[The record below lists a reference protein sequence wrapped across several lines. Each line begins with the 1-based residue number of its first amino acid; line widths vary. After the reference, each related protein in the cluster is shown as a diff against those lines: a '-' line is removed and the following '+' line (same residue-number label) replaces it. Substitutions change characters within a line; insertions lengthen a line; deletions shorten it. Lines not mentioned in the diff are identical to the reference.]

1 MQTYTTFL
9 DQTPFHNQLIDTI
22 EHIDSI
28 YSKINLVLHE
38 DLYSLEKDSYH
49 FIGKMLTQLGK
60 DDRASRSF
68 ASMLFKSVYRGE
80 VTSAGAGHIAFVF
93 GLAFAKQLI
102 RTDLVSQNEAKAQGE
117 LKRAMEYLKSQLR
130 ASTVS
135 PGPGD
140 IRKVISASCGADEVL
155 AMTIWE
161 ALQLSGMEG
170 KIFVE
175 NGRQDNYVVE
185 HKEGYNFD
193 LKPFGFMLQNGKTW
207 NARNCK
213 ALVIDGLVE
222 KVSEIDHLL
231 AKSFETKQPMA
242 IIAHG
247 FSEEVV
253 ATLKA
258 NQEKGL
264 LDIQPIRIPSDIDSL
279 NIANDIS
286 VVCGTLPI
294 SAMKGD
300 LLVFVKYAEIPTV
313 DHIRLTPQLCTI
325 ENSKTRSAVS
335 DQIRSLLEKRQSYF
349 LHEEIQDLFDKRMRS
364 LVSNTVNIYLPNG
377 AVTVQDER
385 RIRIDI
391 ALRQTKTML
400 NHGIINLN
408 QVITEFMVMPIQECG
423 EVGRCFRAAL
433 AETAERMIK
442 QKDQNTSTLSALI
455 ACELTS
461 KDMLMF
467 LTAAGFVEVSTS

>member
-9 DQTPFHNQLIDTI
+9 DQGPFHSQIIDAI

-28 YSKINLVLHE
+28 YSKINLILHE

-60 DDRASRSF
+60 DDRASRAF
-68 ASMLFKSVYRGE
+68 ASTLFKSVYRGE
-80 VTSAGAGHIAFVF
+80 VTSAGAGHIAFTF

-102 RTDLVSQNEAKAQGE
+102 RTDLINQNETEAQRQ
-117 LKRAMEYLKSQLR
+117 LKHAMEYLKSQLR
-130 ASTVS
+130 SSTM
-135 PGPGD
+135 PIGPGD
-140 IRKVISASCGADEVL
+140 LRKAIGASCGSDKVL
-155 AMTIWE
+155 AMAIWE
-161 ALQLSGMEG
+161 ALELAGMEG

-193 LKPFGFMLQNGKTW
+193 LKPFGFMLENSKTW
-207 NARNCK
+207 SARDCK
-213 ALVIDGLVE
+213 TLVVDGLVE

-231 AKSFETKQPMA
+231 TKTLETKQPMV

-258 NQEKGL
+258 NQESGL
-264 LDIQPIRIPSDIDSL
+264 LDVQPVRIPSDIGSL

-300 LLVFVKYAEIPTV
+300 LLVFVKYDELPTV

-325 ENSKTRSAVS
+325 ENSKTRSGVS
-335 DQIRSLLEKRQSYF
+335 DQIRSLLEKRQAHF
-349 LHEEIQDLFDKRMRS
+349 LHEEVQDLFDKRMRS
-364 LVSNTVNIYLPNG
+364 LVSNTVNICLPDGPVN
-377 AVTVQDER
+377 TQDER
-385 RIRIDI
+385 RIRIDM
-391 ALRQTKTML
+391 ALRQTKTIL
-400 NHGIINLN
+400 NHGIVDLN
-408 QVITEFMVMPIQECG
+408 QVIAEMVAMPMQECG
-423 EVGRCFRAAL
+423 EIGRSFRAAL
-433 AETAERMIK
+433 VETAKAIK
-442 QKDQNTSTLSALI
+442 HDQGTSTLSALI
-455 ACELTS
+455 ACELAS
-461 KDMLMF
+461 KNILMF
-467 LTAAGFVEVSTS
+467 LTASGFVEVSS

>member
-9 DQTPFHNQLIDTI
+9 GQRPFHNQLIDTI

-28 YSKINLVLHE
+28 YSKINLILHE

-60 DDRASRSF
+60 NDRASQAF
-68 ASMLFKSVYRGE
+68 ASMLFRSVYRGE
-80 VTSAGAGHIAFVF
+80 VTSAGAGHIAFTF
-93 GLAFAKQLI
+93 GLAFARQLL
-102 RTDLVSQNEAKAQGE
+102 RTDLMSQNETKTHKE
-117 LKRAMEYLKSQLR
+117 LKRALEYFKSQLR
-130 ASTVS
+130 ASTV
-135 PGPGD
+135 PTGPED
-140 IRKVISASCGADEVL
+140 IRKAIKASCGSDEVL
-155 AMTIWE
+155 AMVIWE

-193 LKPFGFMLQNGKTW
+193 LQPFGFMLQNGKTW
-207 NARNCK
+207 NARDCK
-213 ALVIDGLVE
+213 TLIVDGLVE

-231 AKSFETKQPMA
+231 TETLKTKQPMV

-258 NQEKGL
+258 NQERGL
-264 LDIQPIRIPSDIDSL
+264 LDIQPIRIPSDIGSL
-279 NIANDIS
+279 NVANDIS
-286 VVCGTLPI
+286 VVCGTLPV

-300 LLVFVKYAEIPTV
+300 LLVFVKYAELPIV
-313 DHIRLTPQLCTI
+313 DHIRLVPQLCTI
-325 ENSKTRSAVS
+325 ENSKTRTGVS
-335 DQIRSLLEKRQSYF
+335 EQIRSLLEKRQSYY
-349 LHEEIQDLFDKRMRS
+349 LHEDVQELFDKRMRS
-364 LVSNTVNIYLPNG
+364 LVSNTVNICLPNG
-377 AVTVQDER
+377 PVTVQDEC
-385 RIRIDI
+385 RIRIDM

-400 NHGIINLN
+400 NHGIVNLN
-408 QVITEFMVMPIQECG
+408 QVIIKSTTMPMQKCG

-433 AETAERMIK
+433 IETATMIK
-442 QKDQNTSTLSALI
+442 QDQSISTLSALI
-455 ACELTS
+455 ACELAS
-461 KDMLMF
+461 KNILMF
-467 LTAAGFVEVSTS
+467 LTASGFVETQPSIG